1 MAWSVD
7 LRFVLGA
14 IDGSSAGCLPLRI
27 PVVSPCLEVWATTR
41 ERAMAHDMGDY
52 FARKFFPLQ
61 VMFVLGRSFAAEP
74 MCEPRVTVYDLR
86 KELAIQALV
95 TLI

>member
-1 MAWSVD
+1 MECCSS
-7 LRFVLGA
+7 LRVGA
-14 IDGSSAGCLPLRI
+14 IAGSSAGCLPLRI

-61 VMFVLGRSFAAEP
+61 VMFVSGRSLAAGSR
-74 MCEPRVTVYDLR
+74 CEPRVIVYDLW
-86 KELAIQALV
+86 KELAI
-95 TLI
+95 